1 MQRGSVAVLVLALT
15 ASPALGQ
22 TIGSGGG
29 SSIASWGKP
38 NTQTYGQTVTAINTS
53 LDSFSFWLGGGSDL
67 NYQAYVYAWDQGAV
81 RASGA
86 ALFSSAVMAAP
97 GGVGF
102 QQVTINTGGI
112 LVDVGSMYVAF
123 LSTSGLAGSGQ
134 IAWESTGGDG
144 YAGGAFVFINN
155 GENTAQW
162 TAEQWTTNWQGVGS
176 DLRFAMDFSEADASV
191 VPEPISMVLLGTGL
205 MGVGAASRRRRKAVL
220 DG

>member
-1 MQRGSVAVLVLALT
+1 MQRGIVAVLALALS

-29 SSIASWGKP
+29 SSITSWGKP
-38 NTQTYGQTVTAINTS
+38 DTQTYGQTVTAINTS
-53 LDSFSFWLGGGSDL
+53 LDSFSFWLGGGSAL
-67 NYQAYVYAWDQGAV
+67 NYQAYVYGWDQGLM

-86 ALFSSAVMAAP
+86 ALFTSAVMAAP

-112 LVDVGSMYVAF
+112 AVDINSMYVAF

-134 IAWESTGGDG
+134 IGWEATGGDG

-155 GENTAQW
+155 GEDTSAW
-162 TAEQWTTNWQGVGS
+162 TNQQWTTNWQGAGN
-176 DLRFAMDFSEADASV
+176 DLRFSMDFSEGGAAV

-205 MGVGAASRRRRKAVL
+205 LGLGAVGRRRRNATSEV
-220 DG
+220 